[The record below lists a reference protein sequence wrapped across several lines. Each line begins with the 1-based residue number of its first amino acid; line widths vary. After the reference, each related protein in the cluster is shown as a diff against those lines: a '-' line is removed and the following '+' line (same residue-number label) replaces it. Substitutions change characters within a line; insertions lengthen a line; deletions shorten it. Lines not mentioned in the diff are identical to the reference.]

1 MVSAPSISAITPGPN
16 VVNEK
21 PALFWG
27 VIASMWIG
35 NAMLIVLNLPLVGIW
50 VKMLKIP
57 YRILLPAIVAFS
69 MIGVFTV
76 NNSGFE
82 VCLLA
87 VFGLTGYLFSKLGCE
102 PAPFLM
108 GFVLGALLEEHLR
121 RALVFSNGSPSV
133 FVTEPISAG
142 LLALTAIIL
151 AVVALPAIMRRR
163 SEIFAEEK

>member
-1 MVSAPSISAITPGPN
+1 
-16 VVNEK
+16 
-21 PALFWG
+21 
-27 VIASMWIG
+27 
-35 NAMLIVLNLPLVGIW
+35 
-50 VKMLKIP
+50 
-57 YRILLPAIVAFS
+57 

-87 VFGLTGYLFSKLGCE
+87 IFGVVGYVFSKLGCE

-121 RALVFSNGSPSV
+121 RALVFSNGSPAV

-142 LLALTAIIL
+142 LLLLTAVIL
-151 AVVALPAIMRRR
+151 ALVALPAVTRRR
-163 SEIFAEEK
+163 NEIFVEEG